1 MTNKHFF
8 IGGQRGPWKVTAMS
22 EYRGAGLA
30 TVERVDIVNGE
41 QAPAVGGTGWTSA
54 GFTSNVRYATGAEIK
69 ELRARQQGLGRPE
82 ATIAMLIP
90 IRKSAKW

>member
-30 TVERVDIVNGE
+30 TVEQVDIVKGE
-41 QAPAVGGTGWTSA
+41 QAPAVGGTG
-54 GFTSNVRYATGAEIK
+54 
-69 ELRARQQGLGRPE
+69 
-82 ATIAMLIP
+82 
-90 IRKSAKW
+90 